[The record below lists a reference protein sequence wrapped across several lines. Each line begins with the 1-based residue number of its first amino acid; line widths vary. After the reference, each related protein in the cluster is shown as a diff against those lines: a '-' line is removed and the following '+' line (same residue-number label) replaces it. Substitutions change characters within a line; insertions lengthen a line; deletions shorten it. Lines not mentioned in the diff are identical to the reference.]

1 MDTITMLRAAALLFV
16 IAAAGGLIMAGIRL
30 MGNRNPPIWLAYGHG
45 MLAGAGLTLL
55 IYPAITSSIPTHAWW
70 ALLILV
76 AAAGGGSV
84 MNLAYHWQQ
93 KPLPRPLLYAHG
105 LLAVAGVAL
114 LVGVVV

>member
-93 KPLPRPLLYAHG
+93 KPLPKPLLYAHAS
-105 LLAVAGVAL
+105 LAVAGVAL
-114 LVGVVV
+114 LVSVVV